1 MKKMSLKAARVNKGY
16 SQDKAAQ
23 LLDISPT
30 TLRQWELGYTSPTIK
45 KLQELI
51 RLYDVTLDDLNL

>member
-1 MKKMSLKAARVNKGY
+1 MSLKAARVNKGY